1 MALVLQPSSLCCG
14 APRRPLCGRF
24 APPALPHAPLT
35 PVEHQRHQHLSQRGP
50 IAAAAQSQRAG
61 AYPLQQQQQQQ
72 PWPQKSRH
80 QQANASKEGQGTY
93 YPDLDE
99 EVATSSEAFHRAYND
114 SRPDPAKVPGLQSFA
129 AALYARRRLIT
140 SGHDPLQNMFDEFD
154 TDNDGI
160 LSSSDLVAAMKSY
173 DVYMRDEQ
181 AQWLMNAFA
190 ATRTCA
196 LPSFESAITRQ
207 EWPNFVHSLAVS
219 DPNLKSDGT
228 RSIDEP

>member
-1 MALVLQPSSLCCG
+1 MTLVVHSSSLCCG
-14 APRRPLCGRF
+14 ALRRPLCGRF
-24 APPALPHAPLT
+24 AHPALPHAPLT
-35 PVEHQRHQHLSQRGP
+35 LVEHQRHQHHSQQLRDST
-50 IAAAAQSQRAG
+50 AAAAQSQRAG
-61 AYPLQQQQQQQ
+61 AYPLQQQQ
-72 PWPQKSRH
+72 PWPQKRH

-93 YPDLDE
+93 YPGLEE

-140 SGHDPLQNMFDEFD
+140 SGNDPLQNMFDEFD

-196 LPSFESAITRQ
+196 LPSFKSAITRQ